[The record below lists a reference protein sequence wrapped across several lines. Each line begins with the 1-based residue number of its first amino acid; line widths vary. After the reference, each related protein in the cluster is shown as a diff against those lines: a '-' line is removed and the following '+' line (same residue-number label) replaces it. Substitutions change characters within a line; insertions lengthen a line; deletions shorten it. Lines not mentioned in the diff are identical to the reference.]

1 VEEPVVVIRGK
12 VLVGKADRVNANAPA
27 VKGQSDED
35 AREKE
40 LHGVGRT
47 ESTKGPGTSTMQ
59 STFRLGG
66 DRVRSSLEAPTSDQR
81 KVHDSP
87 EKGKWTI
94 GDAQKSASL
103 RSGAEL
109 QGAQTATLDSDKSA
123 RKVDDRVVTGG
134 FLRPMATDGKGEED
148 SPRTNTQNKSRMNTQ
163 NLSRMNTPNSSRTN
177 TQNLRR
183 MNTQYSSRI
192 YTQNLS
198 RMNTQNNFPWLKKLF
213 LKKNY
218 SGM

>member
-1 VEEPVVVIRGK
+1 
-12 VLVGKADRVNANAPA
+12 
-27 VKGQSDED
+27 
-35 AREKE
+35 
-40 LHGVGRT
+40 
-47 ESTKGPGTSTMQ
+47 MQ

-66 DRVRSSLEAPTSDQR
+66 DRARSSLEAPTSDQR

-94 GDAQKSASL
+94 GNAQKSTSL

-148 SPRTNTQNKSRMNTQ
+148 SPRTKTHNTSRTKTQ
-163 NLSRMNTPNSSRTN
+163 HSSRTS
-177 TQNLRR
+177 TQNS
-183 MNTQYSSRI
+183 NSSTRDGR
-192 YTQNLS
+192 QVELDVLS
-198 RMNTQNNFPWLKKLF
+198 EERNR
-213 LKKNY
+213 Y
-218 SGM
+218 HAER